1 MNATSYELFVKHG
14 PVPGLIYPLTDK
26 GLTIG
31 RDPLSDI
38 LINDPEVSRQHA
50 LLSRTP
56 TGEYRLQDLGSTN
69 GTYVDGKRLER
80 EPITL
85 KSLNTITMGGTV
97 TLIFRERA
105 ESRKLPDRGFSPGE
119 VRRKTSSFQADE
131 NRAKASSVP
140 AKQEGSRSESSY
152 EGQPLIYSAGSEI
165 PKTTQIETGSYR
177 DLSPNL
183 ILGLVLLLL
192 CSCACIL
199 VFLFYLGGDWFFR
212 EIGLVP

>member
-85 KSLNTITMGGTV
+85 KSFLMVFEQPRNAITIIIKRRLLRFITPIYALQIGH
-97 TLIFRERA
+97 INHNRYQYER
-105 ESRKLPDRGFSPGE
+105 
-119 VRRKTSSFQADE
+119 
-131 NRAKASSVP
+131 
-140 AKQEGSRSESSY
+140 
-152 EGQPLIYSAGSEI
+152 
-165 PKTTQIETGSYR
+165 
-177 DLSPNL
+177 
-183 ILGLVLLLL
+183 
-192 CSCACIL
+192 
-199 VFLFYLGGDWFFR
+199 
-212 EIGLVP
+212 

>member
-1 MNATSYELFVKHG
+1 MNATSYELYVKHG
-14 PVPGLIYPLTDK
+14 PVPGTIYPLTDK

-56 TGEYRLQDLGSTN
+56 SGEYRLQDLGSTN
-69 GTYVDGKRLER
+69 GTYVEGKRLGT

-85 KSLNTITMGGTV
+85 KSLNAITMGGSV
-97 TLIFRERA
+97 TLIFRERS
-105 ESRKLPDRGFSPGE
+105 EGRKMPDQELSPGE
-119 VRRKTSSFQADE
+119 VRPKPRPLQANE
-131 NRAKASSVP
+131 IRAKESGVP
-140 AKQEGSRSESSY
+140 AKQEGGGSDPSY
-152 EGQPLIYSAGSEI
+152 ERQPIVYSAGSEI
-165 PKTTQIETGSYR
+165 PKPTQIETGSYR

-192 CSCACIL
+192 CGCASIL
-199 VFLFYLGGDWFFR
+199 VFLIYLGGDWFFR